1 MSVVL
6 PDLILLNRML
16 PGTEGGSFAR
26 QLRENMH
33 TRNVPF
39 IMLGACKNERRDL
52 HERYSDLDDCVAR
65 PSQQEE
71 LISRVAAVLRQRR
84 IPRLSDEAVSING
97 LSLEPSSRR
106 VLMSVRG
113 AKLVLHVGP
122 TELRLLYF
130 FMTHPDRVYS
140 RTDLLEHVWGGR
152 DFLNERSVDSYVK
165 RLRASLR
172 PGACDHMI
180 ESVRGFGYRFALENS
195 SHAK

>member
-1 MSVVL
+1 LQRVGHLAAIADDAEQAWALMSVVL

-16 PGTEGGSFAR
+16 PRTEGGSFAR

-52 HERYSDLDDCVAR
+52 YERYSDLDDCVAR

-71 LISRVAAVLRQRR
+71 LISRVAAVLRQRQ
-84 IPRLSDEAVSING
+84 IPRLTDEAVSING
-97 LSLEPSSRR
+97 LSLEPSSRK
-106 VLMSVRG
+106 VLMSAHG

-140 RTDLLEHVWGGR
+140 RTDLLEAIFSTNGQST
-152 DFLNERSVDSYVK
+152 LTSS
-165 RLRASLR
+165 
-172 PGACDHMI
+172 
-180 ESVRGFGYRFALENS
+180 GFEPRFDLEL
-195 SHAK
+195 ATI